1 MRLLPVA
8 FGVRERC
15 PLRIHEGPAMF
26 DVFCTDC
33 SRRQLVFPGQVLG
46 IRNDERGIQVV
57 FRCSRGHVGVVLTG
71 RAAEPTA
78 A

>member
-1 MRLLPVA
+1 
-8 FGVRERC
+8 
-15 PLRIHEGPAMF
+15 MF

-46 IRNDERGIQVV
+46 IRNDDRGIHVV

-71 RAAEPTA
+71 RATETA
-78 A
+78 AGSAAA